1 MKFLLIRAGGWK
13 QHKADNLV
21 APITHPPLGLL
32 CVGAALE
39 QRNHKV
45 EIIDFYAENVT
56 REQLKNALK
65 SSDAVGISVYTKN
78 YKQAAD
84 ISRTIKELDSEI
96 PVIIGGPHCIFF
108 QKKSLLHIPHADIVV
123 NGEGEHAILDIAQ
136 YFEGKKELSDIHG
149 IHYKDNNQIKAGK
162 PLQIIDKLDSLPFPA
177 RHLVDKYDYGDLP
190 WGYQIKKKVTAMFT
204 SRGCPFSCRFCTQ
217 YSNVIKGW
225 NFREKSAE
233 SIVRE
238 IQEMDKKYRT
248 ILVVDDNF
256 LVDIKRAHKIFD
268 MLIESNKNV
277 NLFLEGMR
285 VESAN
290 RDLFLK
296 MKKAGVKFIKY
307 GIESGNQDVLD
318 FYNKKITLQQIRN
331 AVELSRDAGF
341 ITYGSFILGAPIET
355 KKHLENTIKFACSLP
370 LDIAVFGPL
379 MYMKGSQL
387 WLDAVKNKKISEDE
401 HFVPADSRRGLGNFT
416 IEELRRYSEGA
427 FRRFYMRPSYI
438 INQCYRGLLRKD
450 LSLFTNGFNF
460 LSDL

>member
-1 MKFLLIRAGGWK
+1 LKFLLIRAGEWK
-13 QHKADNLV
+13 QRKVVNFV
-21 APITHPPLGLL
+21 APTTHPPLGLL

-39 QRNHKV
+39 KRNHKV

-96 PVIIGGPHCIFF
+96 PLIIGGPHCIFF
-108 QKKSLLHIPHADIVV
+108 QKKSLLHIPHADIAV
-123 NGEGEHAILDIAQ
+123 NGEGEHVILDIAQ
-136 YFEGKKELSDIHG
+136 YLEGKKELSHIHG
-149 IHYKDNNQIKAGK
+149 IHYKDNNQIKSGK
-162 PLQIIDKLDSLPFPA
+162 PLKVIDNLDSLPFPA
-177 RHLVDKYDYGDLP
+177 RHLVDKYDYGELP
-190 WGYQIKKKVTAMFT
+190 WGYKIKKKVTAMFT
-204 SRGCPFSCRFCTQ
+204 SRGCPFNCRFCTQ

-225 NFREKSAE
+225 NFRERSAE
-233 SIVRE
+233 NIVRE

-256 LVDIKRAHKIFD
+256 LVDVKRAHKIFD
-268 MLIESNKNV
+268 MLLESNTSV
-277 NLFLEGMR
+277 NFFLEGVR

-296 MKKAGVKFIKY
+296 MKKAGVKFVKY

-355 KKHLENTIKFACSLP
+355 KKHLEKTIKFAYSLP
-370 LDIAVFGPL
+370 LDIAVFGTL
-379 MYMKGSQL
+379 QYMGGSQL
-387 WLDAVKNKKISEDE
+387 WLDAVKNKKISNDE
-401 HFVPADSRRGLGNFT
+401 YCVPANSLRGLGNFT
-416 IEELRRYSEGA
+416 IEELRRYRNEA
-427 FRRFYMRPSYI
+427 FRRFYIRPHYI
-438 INQCYRGLLRKD
+438 IRQCYRGLSRKD
-450 LSLFTNGFNF
+450 PSLFTSGFKF
-460 LSDL
+460 LSGL